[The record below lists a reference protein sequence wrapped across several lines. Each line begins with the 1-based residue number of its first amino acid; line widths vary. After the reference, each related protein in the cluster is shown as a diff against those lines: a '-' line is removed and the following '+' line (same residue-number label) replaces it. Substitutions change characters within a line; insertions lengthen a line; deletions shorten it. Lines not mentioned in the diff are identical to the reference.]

1 VLCGVVKASRD
12 LRHEREAR
20 EATERM
26 LAEQKDRAAAARR
39 ALVRAR
45 QVAAVCIV
53 LALGAVAAAVFAYW
67 SSQRAKRAEDL
78 AQQSRVQAETLLGY
92 LTAGFAR
99 ELENSGRLDVIASLA
114 KREIDYF
121 HGLPADLKGPETQRT
136 AAQALVQFAR
146 AQRRLGD
153 LDAAWGA
160 ASEAVTIL
168 ESQRKGGDE
177 SEATT
182 IALARALDVQAL
194 ILAGRQDAKATP
206 VSVRAADVIGTLSKL
221 PDASAAVRETECE
234 VLTTL
239 GFLQTGVSDPK
250 AVATLEKA
258 LKQAAGLGARD
269 VKDTYVS
276 GLYTD
281 AGAWLVVAL
290 LTQGRSDEARSIAEE
305 ASDVADGILALN
317 PGDRTALYAL
327 ALMQQ
332 SLGDASTSAL
342 RPEEAVPPYLR
353 AAAVQQT
360 LVDFDP
366 KNMVAQNN
374 LASVQWSTA
383 EAYWAMGQVDEALEM
398 LDTARATL
406 RISGAG
412 GTWSRL
418 AQFRF
423 LSHIA
428 WRTADAGDFGK
439 SRGIIDELKSYIPA
453 LRKGEPAG
461 SLAVPFAELMQLR
474 AESRLALARGDANA
488 ARDISA
494 DMDARLQAMRPDNE
508 TDVQWKYASTYFAN
522 DVKSQAEIALKE
534 FDAAERSARAAL
546 AAKERWI
553 FEPNTDARVKADVST
568 NIALALVGQGK
579 PAEARQVI
587 EPVVK
592 LHRDLASRN
601 RGDENQKVE
610 MAAALYAAALA
621 DPQRRASLLRESRA
635 LLDGLP
641 GSVKALASTRV
652 WSDRV
657 RTAAAG

>member
-1 VLCGVVKASRD
+1 
-12 LRHEREAR
+12 
-20 EATERM
+20 M
-26 LAEQKDRAAAARR
+26 
-39 ALVRAR
+39 
-45 QVAAVCIV
+45 
-53 LALGAVAAAVFAYW
+53 
-67 SSQRAKRAEDL
+67 
-78 AQQSRVQAETLLGY
+78 QAETLLGY

-121 HGLPADLKGPETQRT
+121 HGLPADLRGPETQRT

-160 ASEAVTIL
+160 ASEAVAIL
-168 ESQRKGGDE
+168 EAQRKGGDE

-206 VSVRAADVIGTLSKL
+206 VSMRAAEVIGALANR
-221 PDASAAVRETECE
+221 PDAPAAARETEVE
-234 VLTTL
+234 VLATL

-258 LKQAAGLGARD
+258 VKQAIGLGARD

-281 AGAWLVVAL
+281 AGAWLVVAHL
-290 LTQGRSDEARSIAEE
+290 IQGNYDEARSIAED
-305 ASDVADGILALN
+305 ASNVADGILALN

-327 ALMQQ
+327 SLMQQ
-332 SLGDASTSAL
+332 SLGDASASEL
-342 RPEEAVPPYLR
+342 RPEEAIPPYLR

-366 KNMVAQNN
+366 KNTVAQNN
-374 LASVQWSTA
+374 LASVQWTTSET
-383 EAYWAMGQVDEALEM
+383 YWAMGQVDDALEIQ
-398 LDTARATL
+398 DSARATL
-406 RISGAG
+406 RISGAA

-418 AQFRF
+418 AQFRL
-423 LSHIA
+423 LSHFA

-439 SRGIIDELKSYIPA
+439 SREVIDEMKSYLPA
-453 LRKGEPAG
+453 LKKSEPAG
-461 SLAVPFAELMQLR
+461 SLAVPFAELLTLR
-474 AESRLALARGDANA
+474 AESRLALARGDASA
-488 ARDISA
+488 ARDIGA
-494 DMDARLQAMRPDNE
+494 DMDARLQAMQPDND
-508 TDVQWKYASTYFAN
+508 TDIQWKYASTYFAN
-522 DVKSQAEIALKE
+522 DVKSQAEVALE
-534 FDAAERSARAAL
+534 DFEAAERSARAAL
-546 AAKERWI
+546 AAKERWVYD
-553 FEPNTDARVKADVST
+553 PNSDTRRKAEVST
-568 NIALALVGQGK
+568 TIALALVGLGK

-601 RGDENQKVE
+601 RGDQNQKVE
-610 MAAALYAAALA
+610 MAAALYAQALSE
-621 DPQRRASLLRESRA
+621 PGRRTALLRESQA
-635 LLDGLP
+635 LLASLP
-641 GSVKALASTRV
+641 AQMKALNSVRV
-652 WSDRV
+652 WTNRV
-657 RTAAAG
+657 REATG